1 MVAEELINYMIPPLK
16 VDDDITRAKQWMDEF
31 RVKELPV
38 IDKSELLGFITE
50 DLLFDTQI
58 LKPSVGQ
65 YPLIG
70 NTCFTKPNNHYYDA
84 LKVLNE
90 HALSMVA
97 VVDYTNEFK
106 GVVLVEDILREFANT
121 AIVNSVG
128 AIIIVKSSLN
138 DYSLSEISRIV
149 EMNGSTILG
158 ANVKPDS
165 DDPALIEIVLRVNH
179 QDVNQIASGLAN
191 SGYEVTSS
199 YNTEDKSFDER
210 DRYGHLMKFLDP

>member
-1 MVAEELINYMIPPLK
+1 MVAEELINYMVPPLK
-16 VDDDITRAKQWMDEF
+16 VGDDITRAKQWMDEF

-38 IDKSELLGFITE
+38 INDTELLGFITE
-50 DLLFDTQI
+50 DLLFDSEI
-58 LKPSVGQ
+58 MKPSVEE

-70 NTCFTKPNNHYYDA
+70 ASCFVKPNIHYYDV
-84 LKVLNE
+84 LKVINE
-90 HALSMVA
+90 HQMSMVA
-97 VVDYTNEFK
+97 VIDYSNEFK
-106 GVVLVEDILREFANT
+106 GVVVVEDILKEFANT

-128 AIIIVKSSLN
+128 AIIILKSSLN
-138 DYSLSEISRIV
+138 DYSLAEISRIA

-165 DDPALIEIVLRVNH
+165 DDPSLIEIVLRVNH
-179 QDVNQIASGLAN
+179 QDVNQIATGLAK

-199 YNTEDKSFDER
+199 YNTEDRSFDEK